1 MTLISEVPTLGG
13 RGDRSGLDGIATSG
27 YDVVTTLGGSGT
39 WGSVSDITAA
49 ESAVDVETSAAAAGL
64 GIGMVFSSLVEIFG
78 ELGGA

>member
-1 MTLISEVPTLGG
+1 M
-13 RGDRSGLDGIATSG
+13 
-27 YDVVTTLGGSGT
+27 VTTLGGSGT

-49 ESAVDVETSAAAAGL
+49 ESAVDVETSAAAAGS